1 TIGHKDVVYSPEC
14 FTSAPGAGTNLSDG
28 MINEARPRTHSSR
41 TLGALAITGEIKGN
55 PSQAPSLS
63 HPLHLAPGRPA
74 PPSGYLQPASTRTPL
89 ALLLCSRDRLG
100 LLPIHIAAQRRGTH
114 PTIKKNNLRV
124 VGKAPCTQLTWQKI
138 HKATGN
144 NNVNPRAGRCR
155 CIFTAG
161 VDAAGE
167 ESLGKHCA

>member
-1 TIGHKDVVYSPEC
+1 
-14 FTSAPGAGTNLSDG
+14 
-28 MINEARPRTHSSR
+28 
-41 TLGALAITGEIKGN
+41 
-55 PSQAPSLS
+55 APSPS
-63 HPLHLAPGRPA
+63 HPLHLAPGSPA

-100 LLPIHIAAQRRGTH
+100 LLPIHIPAKRRGTH

-167 ESLGKHCA
+167 ESLGKHCARSGALSVVLNLSLCLSKCLCVSHSAPLHLQVVLQNSAVGYASAE